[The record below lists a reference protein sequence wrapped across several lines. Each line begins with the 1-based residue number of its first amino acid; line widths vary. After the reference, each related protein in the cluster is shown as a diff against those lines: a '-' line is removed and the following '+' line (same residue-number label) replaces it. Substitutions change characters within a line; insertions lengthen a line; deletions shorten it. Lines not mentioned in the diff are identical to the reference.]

1 MDNYKQRLGIIKV
14 FIFDVDGVLTNGDV
28 YMIDDQLVRVFN
40 SRDAYAIQYAIK
52 NGYKIFVITGGR
64 NKAVKERLEDLGV
77 TEVRMQASNKIKV
90 YDELREQYG
99 FSDAQVLYMGD
110 DIPDYQVI
118 EVVGVSACPQDAAVE
133 IKAMA
138 DYQ

>member
-52 NGYKIFVITGGR
+52 NGYKIFET
-64 NKAVKERLEDLGV
+64 
-77 TEVRMQASNKIKV
+77 
-90 YDELREQYG
+90 
-99 FSDAQVLYMGD
+99 LY
-110 DIPDYQVI
+110 
-118 EVVGVSACPQDAAVE
+118 
-133 IKAMA
+133 
-138 DYQ
+138 